1 MTQKPTYEELE
12 QKIEKLEKA
21 LVKRKQAE
29 KALRD
34 SEERLKIILDSIQ
47 VGIAIIDAQTHAIV
61 DVNPNAIKIIGA
73 PKEEIIRHACHKY
86 ICPAEK
92 GRCPI
97 TDLGQKV
104 DNSEHILLKANG
116 EEVPILK
123 TVTPILLNGK
133 ECLLESFIDITEKKK
148 LEAQLQRTQKMEAIG
163 TLAGGVAHDL
173 NNVLGGI
180 VSYPELLLMQLPED
194 SPLRKPILTIKESGE
209 KAAAIV
215 QDLLTLARKGIAVT
229 EVVNLNDIISD
240 HLKTAK
246 HEKIKSF
253 HPHVQFE
260 IDLEENLLNIV
271 GSPVHL
277 SQTVMNLISNAAES
291 MPDEGKVFISTR
303 NQYIDRPI
311 TGYDNVAG
319 RDYMTLSISDEGTG
333 MPEEVVE
340 KIFEPFYT
348 KKVMGRSGTGLGMSV
363 VWGTVKDHNGY
374 IDIQSAEEKGTTIT
388 IYFPATIKELIENDT
403 PLSIQEYMDSGETI
417 LIVDDVEEQREIAS
431 SMLGRLGYTV
441 TTVSS
446 GEEAV
451 EYLKENSAD
460 LLLLDMIMDPGID
473 GLETYR
479 RILKIHPGQK
489 ALIVSG
495 FAETERVTEAQ
506 KLGAGAYINK
516 PFMLEQIGIAVKH
529 ELDPKIRHR
538 FKWISFLEVFAH
550 KNQLSGS
557 VSALL

>member
-194 SPLRKPILTIKESGE
+194 SPLKKPILTIQKSGE